1 MPRSAQ
7 AVQPKSRLPTTVA
20 ISASISTLQAYSRM
34 SRGSRHG
41 RTNLTVID
49 VVLLVVVIAIV
60 CATAVPLIEAA
71 NRRAQQ
77 STLAQNLHTLRS
89 QIELYKAEHGGRPP
103 VLHEGMLPQMVQPT
117 NADGVP
123 GPAGGKYPFGP
134 YLRSGVPINP
144 VTGRSIV
151 TATKTFPPTAASGN
165 GGWLYHQETG
175 QIAPDLDEYLGQ
187 NAAE

>member
-1 MPRSAQ
+1 
-7 AVQPKSRLPTTVA
+7 
-20 ISASISTLQAYSRM
+20 M
-34 SRGSRHG
+34 SRRARHG

-49 VVLLVVVIAIV
+49 AVLLIVVIAIV

-89 QIELYKAEHGGRPP
+89 QIEMYKAEHGGRPP
-103 VLHEGMLPQMVQPT
+103 VLHEGTLPQMLQPT

-123 GPAGGKYPFGP
+123 GPAGNKYPCGP
-134 YLRSGVPINP
+134 YLRSGVPLNP
-144 VTGRSIV
+144 VTGRSVI
-151 TATKTFPPTAASGN
+151 TAVQTFPPTATSGN

-175 QIAPDLDEYLGQ
+175 QIIPDLDEHLGQ
-187 NAAE
+187 HQPE